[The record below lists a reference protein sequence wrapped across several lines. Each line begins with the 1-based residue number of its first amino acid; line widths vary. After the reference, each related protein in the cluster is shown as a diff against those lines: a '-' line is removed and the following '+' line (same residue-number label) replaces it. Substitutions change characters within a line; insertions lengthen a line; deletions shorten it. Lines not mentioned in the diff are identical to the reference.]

1 MTAGSLVSAPR
12 RSAMR
17 QRDDSESRKV
27 VRVESDWP
35 DTTMNAEEF
44 SRSPSAGGVS
54 DFLAG
59 GGDGALIRAFDWASS
74 PIGPPFTWTVRNE
87 THRSRVVCQT
97 QRNSARTPAGRGL
110 ANLATTGGL
119 PAFDMRSMRSWRG
132 IKLLPFIVGRP

>member
-1 MTAGSLVSAPR
+1 MTAGSLVPARR

-59 GGDGALIRAFDWASS
+59 GGDGGAHPRVRLGIFAHRPAVHLDGAQREPPIEGRLPDSTELSENAS
-74 PIGPPFTWTVRNE
+74 W
-87 THRSRVVCQT
+87 
-97 QRNSARTPAGRGL
+97 QRFGKPCNDGRF
-110 ANLATTGGL
+110 A
-119 PAFDMRSMRSWRG
+119 S
-132 IKLLPFIVGRP
+132 V